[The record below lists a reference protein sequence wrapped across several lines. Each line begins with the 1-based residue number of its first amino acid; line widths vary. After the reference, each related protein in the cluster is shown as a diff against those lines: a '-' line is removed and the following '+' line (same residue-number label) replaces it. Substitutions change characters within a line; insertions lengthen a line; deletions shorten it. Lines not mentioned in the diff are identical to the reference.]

1 MDLTFLSDRLEV
13 MDKGSVDTYRCL
25 INSNQIHQLV
35 QIEDSLSSVPPHCEF
50 CTRAEFDNKA
60 SHPHELN

>member
-1 MDLTFLSDRLEV
+1 
-13 MDKGSVDTYRCL
+13 MDKGSVDAYRCL